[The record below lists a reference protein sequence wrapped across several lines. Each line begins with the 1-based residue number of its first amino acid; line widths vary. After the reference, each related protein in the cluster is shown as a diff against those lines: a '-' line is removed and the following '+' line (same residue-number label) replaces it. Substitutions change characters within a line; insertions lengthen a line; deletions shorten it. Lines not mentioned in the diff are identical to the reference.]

1 MMNFDIT
8 LFFAILAGILLLI
21 GLIGTVL
28 PVLPG
33 PPIAWAGLLAAHFSV
48 YSQIEVWILIVTG
61 IAAVFVTVIDNIFPS
76 LMTKKAGGS
85 KAATWGCTIGLIVS
99 FFLGPIFIL
108 IAPFVGAY
116 IGEMIHDSSD
126 AKRALKAAFGAF
138 KGFLLGTGLK
148 IITVMCFIWIFV
160 WSLMQN
166 HSEEVMTSV
175 SAL

>member
-1 MMNFDIT
+1 MHFDPT
-8 LFFAILAGILLLI
+8 LFFAILAGILLLT

-33 PPIAWAGLLAAHFSV
+33 PPIAWAGLLAAHFSS
-48 YSQIEVWILIVTG
+48 YSQIEIWILIATG

-76 LMTKKAGGS
+76 VMTKKAGGS
-85 KAATWGCTIGLIVS
+85 KAATLGCTIGLIVS

-108 IAPFVGAY
+108 IAPFAGAF

-148 IITVMCFIWIFV
+148 IICVMSFIWLFLWSIF
-160 WSLMQN
+160 WR
-166 HSEEVMTSV
+166 
-175 SAL
+175 

>member
-1 MMNFDIT
+1 MHFDPT
-8 LFFAILAGILLLI
+8 LFFAILAGILLLV

-33 PPIAWAGLLAAHFSV
+33 PPIAWAGLLAAHFSS
-48 YSQIEVWILIVTG
+48 YSQIEIWILIATG

-76 LMTKKAGGS
+76 VMTKKAGGS
-85 KAATWGCTIGLIVS
+85 KAATLGCTIGLIVS

-108 IAPFVGAY
+108 IAPFAGAFV
-116 IGEMIHDSSD
+116 GEMIHDSSD

-148 IITVMCFIWIFV
+148 IICVMCFIWLFLWSIF
-160 WSLMQN
+160 WR
-166 HSEEVMTSV
+166 
-175 SAL
+175 

>member
-1 MMNFDIT
+1 MHFDPT
-8 LFFAILAGILLLI
+8 LFFAILAGILLLA

-33 PPIAWAGLLAAHFSV
+33 PPIAWAGLLAAHFSS
-48 YSQIEVWILIVTG
+48 YSQIEIWILIATG

-76 LMTKKAGGS
+76 VMTKKAGGS
-85 KAATWGCTIGLIVS
+85 KAATLGCTIGLIVS

-108 IAPFVGAY
+108 IAPFAGAF

-126 AKRALKAAFGAF
+126 AKRALRAAFGAF

-148 IITVMCFIWIFV
+148 IICVMCFIWLFLWSIF
-160 WSLMQN
+160 WR
-166 HSEEVMTSV
+166 
-175 SAL
+175 

>member
-1 MMNFDIT
+1 MHFDPT

-33 PPIAWAGLLAAHFSV
+33 PPIAWAGLLAAHFSS
-48 YSQIEVWILIVTG
+48 YSQIEIWILIATG

-76 LMTKKAGGS
+76 VMTKKAGGS
-85 KAATWGCTIGLIVS
+85 KAATLGCTIGLIVS

-108 IAPFVGAY
+108 IAPFAGAL

-148 IITVMCFIWIFV
+148 IICVMCFIWLFLWSIF
-160 WSLMQN
+160 WR
-166 HSEEVMTSV
+166 
-175 SAL
+175 

>member
-1 MMNFDIT
+1 MHFDPT
-8 LFFAILAGILLLI
+8 LFFAILAGVLLLA

-33 PPIAWAGLLAAHFSV
+33 PPIAWAGLLAAHFSS
-48 YSQIEVWILIVTG
+48 YSQIEILILIATG

-76 LMTKKAGGS
+76 VMTKKAGGS

-108 IAPFVGAY
+108 IAPFAGAF

-148 IITVMCFIWIFV
+148 IICVMCFIWLFLWSIF
-160 WSLMQN
+160 WR
-166 HSEEVMTSV
+166 
-175 SAL
+175 

>member
-1 MMNFDIT
+1 MHFDPT
-8 LFFAILAGILLLI
+8 LFFAILAGLLLLV

-33 PPIAWAGLLAAHFSV
+33 PPIAWAGLLAAHFSS
-48 YSQIEVWILIVTG
+48 YSQIEIWILIATG

-76 LMTKKAGGS
+76 VMTKKAGGS
-85 KAATWGCTIGLIVS
+85 KAATLGCTIGLIVS

-108 IAPFVGAY
+108 IAPFAGAF

-148 IITVMCFIWIFV
+148 IICVMCFIWLFLWSIF
-160 WSLMQN
+160 WR
-166 HSEEVMTSV
+166 
-175 SAL
+175 